1 VPSGQPAYVFV
12 HSSNRVTPIE
22 RNHHFVSTQF
32 TNHVSLP
39 EETKTKLIDTLNTVL
54 ATTSDLRSQV
64 KQAHWNIKGPQFF
77 ARHELFDNL
86 AAKLLDYTDVIAE
99 RAATLG
105 GYATGAVR
113 LSAARSQLP
122 EYDLRVVDGK
132 HHIRTL
138 VDRYSEYNRLV
149 RRAVQEAGEHN
160 DPAMEDLYTEVL
172 RATELDMWFLES
184 HVEV

>member
-1 VPSGQPAYVFV
+1 M
-12 HSSNRVTPIE
+12 PI
-22 RNHHFVSTQF
+22 QF

-39 EETKTKLIDTLNTVL
+39 EDAKNQLVETLNTVL

-86 AAKLLDYTDVIAE
+86 AARLNDYADVIAE

-105 GYATGAVR
+105 GYAMGTAR
-113 LSAARSQLP
+113 LSAEHSKLP
-122 EYDLRVVDGK
+122 EYDLRAVDGK

-138 VDRYSEYNRLV
+138 VDRYSEYNRFI
-149 RRAVQEAGEHN
+149 REAVQEAATQG
-160 DPAMEDLYTEVL
+160 DPATEDLYTEIL
-172 RATELDMWFLES
+172 RGTELDMWFLES
-184 HVEV
+184 HLNV